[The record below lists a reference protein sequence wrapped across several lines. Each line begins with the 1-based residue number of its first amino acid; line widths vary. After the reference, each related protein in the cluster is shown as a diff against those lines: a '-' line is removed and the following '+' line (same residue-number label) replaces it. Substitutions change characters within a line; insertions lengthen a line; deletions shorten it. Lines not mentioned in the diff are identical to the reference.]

1 MFFFAVDSKEIE
13 WTGLKFSPDGKS
25 ILISTNGSVIKLI
38 DSYNGSSLQ
47 TFTGN
52 LSVDQKQENNIWL
65 SPGHLNSR
73 QLPLEASFSP
83 DSQFVISG
91 SSDGRIHIWNSDTG
105 TKVCVLNGDHHDPVQ
120 CVQVLDQTI
129 QSNSLTQYFSS
140 IPSTWWWPP
149 PAVKCP
155 SGYLQLRMKISCSVQ
170 SCFLMSFLS
179 LQPKQTR
186 QPYDGDRMLQTS
198 ELYRVINSWC
208 CW

>member
-1 MFFFAVDSKEIE
+1 MAQSSNWLIHTMVHLFKLSLVIYQLIRSRKIIFDCPQVT
-13 WTGLKFSPDGKS
+13 WTPDNCHWKLPSLLTLSSWSAAAATGE
-25 ILISTNGSVIKLI
+25 STSGTVTPGPRSV
-38 DSYNGSSLQ
+38 SSMVIITTLSSVSRYTLRQFNQ
-47 TFTGN
+47 T
-52 LSVDQKQENNIWL
+52 V
-65 SPGHLNSR
+65 
-73 QLPLEASFSP
+73 
-83 DSQFVISG
+83 
-91 SSDGRIHIWNSDTG
+91 
-105 TKVCVLNGDHHDPVQ
+105 
-120 CVQVLDQTI
+120 
-129 QSNSLTQYFSS
+129 LTQCFSS